1 MSTLHHGH
9 AAPRLCAGLDIG
21 GSKVSAVAVDG
32 TGRVHAQA
40 RVATSRGPAG
50 VVDSAAAAIAELR
63 RQLPLA
69 SVALAAVGVGVPG
82 LVDPSRGLV
91 THAVNLGLGADGLA
105 LADLLRDRLGVPVT
119 VENDVNVA
127 ALGAAALGAL
137 GPAPAGAADLAYLSI
152 GTGLAAGLVL
162 AGRLRRGSRGAAGEI
177 GHIPLDPAGPQCRCG
192 QRGCAEMLAS
202 GAAIAASWP
211 DGDGGS
217 AAASLFAAAAGG
229 DPVAVRVRDTVAGHL
244 ASLVRLL
251 VLTVD
256 VDVVVLGGGVGE
268 VGEPLR
274 AAVAAA
280 LVRQAEGS
288 ALLRDLSLA
297 DRLALVPAGEPVAA
311 VGAALLCD
319 TEMSTEPGTP
329 ADGTLRPSIAR
340 GAGA

>member
-1 MSTLHHGH
+1 MSALHHGH
-9 AAPRLCAGLDIG
+9 PAPRLCAGLDIG
-21 GSKVSAVAVDG
+21 GSKVSAVAVDQ

-40 RVATSRGPAG
+40 RVPTTRGPAG

-127 ALGAAALGAL
+127 ALGAASL
-137 GPAPAGAADLAYLSI
+137 GPGPEGADLAYLSV
-152 GTGLAAGLVL
+152 GTGIAAGLVL
-162 AGRLRRGSRGAAGEI
+162 DGRLRRGSRGAAGEI
-177 GHIPLDPAGPQCRCG
+177 GHIPLDPAGPVCRCG
-192 QRGCAEMLAS
+192 QRGCAEALAS

-211 DGDGGS
+211 DGDGGN

-244 ASLVRLL
+244 AALVRLL

-256 VDVVVLGGGVGE
+256 VDVVVLGGGVGD

-274 AAVAAA
+274 ASVAAA
-280 LVRQAEGS
+280 LRRQAGTS
-288 ALLRDLSLA
+288 ALLRDLDLA
-297 DRLALVPAGEPVAA
+297 DRLAMVPAGEPVAA
-311 VGAALLCD
+311 VGAALLCA
-319 TEMSTEPGTP
+319 EEVSEPGTP
-329 ADGTLRPSIAR
+329 ADGPVRSGMR

>member
-1 MSTLHHGH
+1 MSGLHHP
-9 AAPRLCAGLDIG
+9 APRLCAGLDIG

-40 RVATSRGPAG
+40 RVATTRGAVG
-50 VVDSAAAAIAELR
+50 VLDSAAAAVAELR

-69 SVALAAVGVGVPG
+69 SVTLAAVGVGVPG

-127 ALGAAALGAL
+127 ALGAAALGA
-137 GPAPAGAADLAYLSI
+137 GVDAADLAYLSV
-152 GTGLAAGLVL
+152 GTGIAAGLVL
-162 AGRLRRGSRGAAGEI
+162 DGRLRRGSRGAAGEI
-177 GHIPLDPAGPQCRCG
+177 GHIPLDPAGPVCRCG
-192 QRGCAEMLAS
+192 QRGCAETLAS

-211 DGDGGS
+211 HGDGGS

-280 LVRQAEGS
+280 LQRQAGTS
-288 ALLRDLSLA
+288 ALLRDLDLA
-297 DRLALVPAGEPVAA
+297 DRLAMVPTGEPVAA
-311 VGAALLCD
+311 VGAALLC
-319 TEMSTEPGTP
+319 TAEMSEPGTP
-329 ADGTLRPSIAR
+329 VDGPVRTGIR